1 MHHWSN
7 VYLALFCN
15 LQFLWIVSVLEQNL
29 NDLSNDTLD
38 SPLVDSRV
46 LDSGSTR
53 SMDDVGGELL
63 TLNRQSDQCD
73 VTMLEKV
80 VDVKPKINEIVIVNE
95 SVACELPEDIIA
107 LLHAYNEAKAMEW
120 DESDVKI
127 LEMNEDV

>member
-1 MHHWSN
+1 
-7 VYLALFCN
+7 
-15 LQFLWIVSVLEQNL
+15 
-29 NDLSNDTLD
+29 
-38 SPLVDSRV
+38 
-46 LDSGSTR
+46 
-53 SMDDVGGELL
+53 MDDVGGELL